1 MIRYCITTIG
11 TFLLMMGF
19 CFGQSEENKE
29 TLEKVEENID
39 GIEESLEENRE
50 RLKVLPAQTLKDFN
64 KSLEGL
70 QVKLDSLENKADR
83 RIDSAYGKDTL
94 MKEKDE
100 GAEIV
105 ISGNEFNLNLGE
117 QDEEGEGLETLQA
130 DYLVFDL
137 GFNNYLN
144 NGSTDLPDGYDFLE
158 LRTGKSVNTKL
169 TLVKVG
175 VGLFDHHVSI
185 LSGLGIDWN
194 NYRFNNNT
202 VLTSSGADTLST
214 QTFSDGYKKY
224 KLLTQYGFI
233 PLELRFDTKPE
244 NGSESFHFAVGGRFG
259 YLIHAH
265 TKVKMGDGD
274 KNKDFD
280 DFNLRQ
286 YKLGGVV
293 RMGIGNHISLYANY
307 DLTNLFQDD
316 VGTDLNPVALGVTIN
331 GFSWD

>member
-1 MIRYCITTIG
+1 MIRYSITTLG
-11 TFLLMMGF
+11 TFLLMMAF
-19 CFGQSEENKE
+19 CFGQSETKEE

-39 GIEESLEENRE
+39 GIEAFLEENSE
-50 RLKVLPAQTLKDFN
+50 KLKVLPAQTLKDFN
-64 KSLEGL
+64 QSLRGL
-70 QVKLDSLENKADR
+70 QEELDSLENEADR
-83 RIDSAYGKDTL
+83 RIDSAYDKDTL
-94 MKEKDE
+94 SKEKDD

-105 ISGNEFNLNLGE
+105 INGNEFNLNLGK
-117 QDEEGEGLETLQA
+117 QDKEDEGIESLQA

-137 GFNNYLN
+137 GFNNYLSD
-144 NGSTDLPDGYDFLE
+144 GSTDLPDQYDFLE

-214 QTFSDGYKKY
+214 RTFSDGFKKY

-244 NGSESFHFAVGGRFG
+244 NSSESFHFAVGGRFG

-274 KNKDFD
+274 KSKDFD
-280 DFNLRQ
+280 DFNLRK
-286 YKLGGVV
+286 YKLGGVI
-293 RMGIGNHISLYANY
+293 RLGFGKYISLYANY
-307 DLTNLFQDD
+307 DFTSLFQDD
-316 VGTDLNPVALGVTIN
+316 VGTDLNPVALGITIN